1 MSSTSPSAA
10 SSPAGP
16 SPAEQVFAQEYDKTF
31 VEFVRHVVGQ
41 GVPVNERVMEGAHER
56 ATCCQW
62 RIERLPARRYWRNVA
77 GLALATNSKEGSC
90 LPYRHR
96 RSKIGSAESRYDV
109 RGVLGRMVSARKPRT
124 QGRLA

>member
-16 SPAEQVFAQEYDKTF
+16 APAEQVFAQEYDKTF

-56 ATCCQW
+56 ATKTATQAMTS
-62 RIERLPARRYWRNVA
+62 RGYRSVNIAPLTKA
-77 GLALATNSKEGSC
+77 GLARMLA
-90 LPYRHR
+90 
-96 RSKIGSAESRYDV
+96 RY
-109 RGVLGRMVSARKPRT
+109 GY
-124 QGRLA
+124 